1 MKIKLF
7 ATLLLVF
14 MLALLFAVPVLAY
27 ERIEESSTGYP
38 YDEYDKY
45 NYFVADYGRPT
56 MTENGNDKIFT
67 FNITVRDKK
76 SLILSTDV
84 FVLTMKN
91 LPSQEY
97 VTVHEKMTGNSR
109 TESAGYQVNV
119 SLPNIYSSGDWKTY
133 TKTMIESRK
142 RDGVTVNEGTF
153 MGMKAIV
160 EVADETNSDFNQN
173 RTRQVS
179 GCYFVYFE
187 DIVIPNGIIV
197 LRIEWNASSYGW
209 IGSSIPGKR
218 EEVEARVGEQFEI
231 AKSNVKKLIDQYSGI
246 KFETQKTAQ
255 VRIFKDKKI
264 PVAGNQSKNS
274 NAATTAGTVAVA
286 VLSTII
292 AAAAISAGGA
302 AGAAGSS
309 GESGNEEKSERSS
322 YKMVLYKEFGDK
334 IRYNGETVFVYA
346 KMMEVRPDG
355 TELDRLDLTQ
365 RIEIFSD
372 DRFLEIS
379 PAVLSGEYMGAAVSA
394 TASQTQG
401 MPAEG
406 IISFRFNGEGG
417 VFQNNVKFKMIGEC
431 YIELDQQKLYVY
443 ATSGGRFSMP
453 YKLVDFANN
462 ATVEVLPMQSEI
474 PFTLEIGVDKNNNP
488 IIIAS
493 DTAESKPFDDFFDS
507 FSCEITAKNDKESA
521 RTVFYVVMCY
531 EGVLP
536 DFLGKKKEIK
546 GFKDDK
552 GNMEKT
558 LIAFSQGLWSDTK
571 KTLELSIPENLTIE
585 CTDEKGVFEV
595 IGLNQAPNED
605 YKSITDKV
613 YYDFT
618 ANLSFPA
625 QAPIKGFMKIS
636 NTVGEKTFENETEI
650 NLIPDLIEYSKKWEE
665 EYQNCLK
672 IINTYLPEHFRD
684 KKLEELKN
692 GLPKL
697 GIEDLKA
704 FRHGCWAIAQR
715 SIMQEKES
723 YLIDSYWYDEAI
735 ATAELLVYIGDI
747 AFDVALAPFG
757 GPIAGFLAAQVKSA
771 VIDMITLYVE
781 KPSIGFD
788 EMFTFIENRFIQMAG
803 QADGAFEMP
812 KPNEAKK
819 LVAWLAC
826 YTLYRIVYHWWFDK
840 DDDNIPIGLTES
852 IKRGLLDFAGKGA
865 ATILSGFAG
874 DIAKKKGWD
883 KYSIADADQTFVNEK
898 MQKGVKTALDA
909 GDKLAGKADDAIA
922 YAVTTLLEFIERIKS
937 GSIGF

>member
-1 MKIKLF
+1 MKNKISASLI
-7 ATLLLVF
+7 LVF
-14 MLALLFAVPVLAY
+14 MLTLLFAVPVLAY
-27 ERIEESSTGYP
+27 ESIEESSTGYP
-38 YDEYDKY
+38 YDDNEKY
-45 NYFVADYGRPT
+45 NYFVADYGKPK

-76 SLILSTDV
+76 SLILSTDE

-97 VTVHEKMTGNSR
+97 VTVYEKMSGNSR
-109 TESAGYQVNV
+109 LESAGYEASV
-119 SLPNIYSSGDWKTY
+119 SLPYIYSSGDWKSY
-133 TKTMIESRK
+133 TKMMMESRK
-142 RDGVTVNEGTF
+142 IDGTTIKEGSFMGKKALVEVVNE
-153 MGMKAIV
+153 I
-160 EVADETNSDFNQN
+160 NSDFNQN
-173 RTRQVS
+173 RTRKTS
-179 GCYFVYFE
+179 GTYFVYFE

-197 LRIEWNASSYGW
+197 LRIDWNASSFGY
-209 IGSSIPGKR
+209 IGYSMPDKVQ
-218 EEVEARVGEQFEI
+218 EAEARVSEKYEI
-231 AKSNVKKLIDQYSGI
+231 VKSDVKKLLDQYSGI
-246 KFETQKTAQ
+246 KFETKKTAQ
-255 VRIFKDKKI
+255 VRIFKDKKT
-264 PVAGNQSKNS
+264 PGATNQTKNS

-292 AAAAISAGGA
+292 AAAAISAGGV
-302 AGAAGSS
+302 AGVGGS

-346 KMMEVRPDG
+346 KMMEIRPDG

-365 RIEIFSD
+365 RIEILSD
-372 DRFLEIS
+372 DRFLEIP

-394 TASQTQG
+394 TASQPQG

-406 IISFRFNGEGG
+406 IISFRFHGEGG
-417 VFQNNVKFKMIGEC
+417 VFQNNVKFNMISEC
-431 YIELDQQKLYVY
+431 YIELEQQKLYVY
-443 ATSGGRFSMP
+443 ATSGGSFRMP
-453 YKLVDFANN
+453 YKLVDFADN
-462 ATVEVLPMQSEI
+462 ATVEVLPMQSEV
-474 PFTLEIGVDKNNNP
+474 PFTLEVGVDKNNNP

-493 DTAESKPFDDFFDS
+493 DTAEKKPFDNFFDS

-571 KTLELSIPENLTIE
+571 KTLELSIPENLIIE
-585 CTDEKGVFEV
+585 CTDEKGIFEV

-605 YKSITDKV
+605 YRSITDKV

-618 ANLSFPA
+618 AKLSFPA

-650 NLIPDLIEYSKKWEE
+650 SLIPDLIEYSKKLEE

-684 KKLEELKN
+684 KKLEQLKRD
-692 GLPKL
+692 LPKL

-781 KPSIGFD
+781 KPSIGFN
-788 EMFTFIENRFIQMAG
+788 EIVTFIENRFIQMAG

-812 KPNEAKK
+812 KPNETKK
-819 LVAWLAC
+819 LAAWLAC
-826 YTLYRIVYHWWFDK
+826 YTLYRIGYHWWFDT
-840 DDDNIPIGLTES
+840 DDDNNPIGLTES

-883 KYSIADADQTFVNEK
+883 KYSIADADQAFVNEK
-898 MQKGVKTALDA
+898 MQKGAKTALDA
-909 GDKLAGKADDAIA
+909 GDKLAGKADDAIV
-922 YAVTTLLEFIERIKS
+922 YAVNTLLEFIEKIK
-937 GSIGF
+937 GGTLGF